1 MRKQLPITTYGMEIL
16 RKKTNRVEKVDA
28 KLINLIED
36 MFYSMD
42 KSSGIGLAAPQINRG
57 ISLAVIDISAIVE
70 HKKEKPLVLINPE
83 ILDSYGEV
91 SIEEGCLS
99 IPDIREDVTRPK
111 EIFLKYDDF
120 DLKEIKIEIKGFLA
134 RVVQHEIDHL
144 NGKLFIDYL
153 SDKKKKEIKKH
164 LSLIRRGKID
174 TEYPLHVN
182 VKNNSYKM

>member
-1 MRKQLPITTYGMEIL
+1 MHKQLPITTYGMEIL
-16 RKKTNRVEKVDA
+16 RKKTNRIEKVDV

-57 ISLAVIDISAIVE
+57 ISLAVIDISMLTD

-83 ILDSYGEV
+83 VLESHGEI

-99 IPDIREDVTRPK
+99 IPDIREEVIRPK

-120 DLKEIKIEIKGFLA
+120 ELNEVKIEIKGFLA
-134 RVVQHEIDHL
+134 RVALHEIDHL

-182 VKNNSYKM
+182 VKNDSYKM